1 MRVPLSWL
9 TDFAPFEGDPAAL
22 AAVLDDL
29 GLVVEEIQ
37 RVGEGLG
44 DVVLARVLEIG
55 AIPGADRIRRV
66 VVEAGGEPVEVV
78 CGAWNFHPGDIV
90 PFAPVGSVLPGGFR
104 ISRRKMKGVV
114 SNGMLCSG
122 RELGLSEDHE
132 GILVL
137 SGGHGSSGAED
148 GSVAGGAPGTLLVD
162 ALGIG
167 PDTVFD
173 IAVEANR
180 PDA

>member
-9 TDFAPFEGDPAAL
+9 TDFAPFEGDPVDL

-29 GLVVEEIQ
+29 GLVVEEIR

-78 CGAWNFHPGDIV
+78 CGAWNFHQGDIV
-90 PFAPVGSVLPGGFR
+90 PFAPVGLAFWMASASARAFSTSLSSSNDTLPMPAWMIPAFSAR
-104 ISRRKMKGVV
+104 NS
-114 SNGMLCSG
+114 
-122 RELGLSEDHE
+122 
-132 GILVL
+132 
-137 SGGHGSSGAED
+137 
-148 GSVAGGAPGTLLVD
+148 T
-162 ALGIG
+162 
-167 PDTVFD
+167 
-173 IAVEANR
+173 
-180 PDA
+180 